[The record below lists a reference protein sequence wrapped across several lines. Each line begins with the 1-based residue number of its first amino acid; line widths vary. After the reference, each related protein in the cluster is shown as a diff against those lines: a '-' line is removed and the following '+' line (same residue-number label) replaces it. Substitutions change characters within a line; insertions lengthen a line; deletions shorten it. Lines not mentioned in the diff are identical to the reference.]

1 MDEEELENEDVVIP
15 TDPETPDT
23 DPTPSDPSIPEGETP
38 GTPDGGDT
46 TPEPEKIPTKRVQYY
61 VLRTRTKILSDEEA
75 KERRIAIYKHEQ
87 DPSQPEP
94 EPIEEI
100 ELFTYKSPDEEV
112 NCFIQLDEELF
123 GKIEPDIIDAPENP
137 KESEIPKEPVDPDD
151 GIQTTAEG
159 DDIDPVDP
167 PTDPSDPPAEPEP
180 EVPEEPKKEV
190 KLPEGLEIIKKITTQ
205 EELYAYE
212 TDKESGEVEEVVVSY
227 DTTLCYYYT
236 FYMDEKD
243 KPEERVSGVCDDCK
257 HCILGRFPFSRYLC
271 SKHIWLDKV
280 SGLEFALPCR
290 EFNSFGE
297 CELWEEKPEED
308 DLIDDGTSDDSN
320 DSETGGG
327 NGSIDDGGTDDS
339 TPNLDGNDS
348 SGDGVDGDL
357 SGDGTEGDGING

>member
-1 MDEEELENEDVVIP
+1 MLLHLIAGAFFMDEEELENEDVVIP

-38 GTPDGGDT
+38 DTPDGGDT
-46 TPEPEKIPTKRVQYY
+46 PPEPEKIPTKRVQYY
-61 VLRTRTKILSDEEA
+61 VLRTRTKILSEEEA

-137 KESEIPKEPVDPDD
+137 KESEIPEEPVDPDD

-159 DDIDPVDP
+159 NDTDQVDP

-180 EVPEEPKKEV
+180 EVSEEPKKEV

-205 EELYAYE
+205 EELYAYD
-212 TDKESGEVEEVVVSY
+212 TDEESGEVEEIVVSY
-227 DTTLCYYYT
+227 DTTLRYYCT
-236 FYMDEKD
+236 FYTDEKD
-243 KPEERVSGVCDDCK
+243 KPEERVSGICGDCK
-257 HCILGRFPFSRYLC
+257 HCVLGHFPFYRYLC
-271 SKHIWLDKV
+271 TKHTWLDKV
-280 SGLEFALPCR
+280 SGLESALPCR
-290 EFNSFGE
+290 DFNNFGE
-297 CELWEEKPEED
+297 CELWEGKPEDE
-308 DLIDDGTSDDSN
+308 DLIEDEEPEKSW
-320 DSETGGG
+320 
-327 NGSIDDGGTDDS
+327 
-339 TPNLDGNDS
+339 
-348 SGDGVDGDL
+348 
-357 SGDGTEGDGING
+357 

>member
-38 GTPDGGDT
+38 DTPDRGDT
-46 TPEPEKIPTKRVQYY
+46 PPEPEKIPTKRVQYY
-61 VLRTRTKILSDEEA
+61 VLRTRTKMLSEEEA

-123 GKIEPDIIDAPENP
+123 EEVEPNIIESPDEPESP
-137 KESEIPKEPVDPDD
+137 ETPEEPEDPDD

-159 DDIDPVDP
+159 DDTDPVDP

-212 TDKESGEVEEVVVSY
+212 TDEESGEVEEIVVSY
-227 DTTLCYYYT
+227 DTTLRYYYT
-236 FYMDEKD
+236 FYTDEKD
-243 KPEERVSGVCDDCK
+243 KPEERISGICNECK
-257 HCILGRFPFSRYLC
+257 HCVLGHFPFHRFLC
-271 SKHIWLDKV
+271 KQHTYLDKIT
-280 SGLEFALPCR
+280 GLEFALPCR
-290 EFNSFGE
+290 DFNEFGE
-297 CELWEEKPEED
+297 CELWEEIPPED
-308 DLIDDGTSDDSN
+308 DTEEPEDDVPGFGDEDDETDENGGSGDSNVDDSDIDDSDSGVGGDTSDEN
-320 DSETGGG
+320 
-327 NGSIDDGGTDDS
+327 
-339 TPNLDGNDS
+339 
-348 SGDGVDGDL
+348 
-357 SGDGTEGDGING
+357 EGDING